1 MARQTVYELLPD
13 SWRRLDTENVLER
26 FLNVWE
32 YEFDTVASK
41 IERLLS
47 LKNPN
52 KIEDKYLRLLGVI
65 VGHEWDGSKS
75 HEWNRNRIKNCINR
89 HSYKGT
95 TNRLSDD
102 MIELGAESVSVQ
114 DNASKLLILSKQGR
128 LSEPDSYMV
137 TANFWHDG
145 AYVLRVVDS
154 VVPSLLRSEV
164 EPVMRKTVPAGTIW
178 YLQYGRQ
185 LFSIWE
191 MDVSLLHGQALR
203 TGNQRIG
210 TLGFGQLIVDY
221 LDDDNEIL
229 SWIPNRQVQKSYYPI
244 VWHYKGNI
252 LEGTL
257 GNGLLGEDVF
267 LSFCPAISL
276 VKSYTPVSIHK
287 FEYLT
292 EGESD
297 IDGFHT
303 QYLCKVGSFDCEY
316 LGRSKYTNQL
326 LSPIFEVTASNYRT
340 EYIQKIDT
348 GDAEDS
354 KPQISTETQSFAIA
368 QGYLT
373 GDSNLPGN
381 IDTIDGNQGTPD
393 IPLTEYQAAL
403 QAGTQRQNF
412 DHIPFTITVTSSDDG
427 VVELTADDLQG
438 IFDYY
443 LEMYFYPDSHP
454 SNTLTDYV
462 SLVVGDGE
470 TITELTDSDMT
481 FIEAV
486 GSDGTLG
493 IGIQFEKKT

>member
-102 MIELGAESVSVQ
+102 MVELGAESVSVQ

-191 MDVSLLHGQALR
+191 MDVRILHGQAIF
-203 TGNQRIG
+203 TGDERNG
-210 TLGFGQLIVDY
+210 LLGYGQLITDY
-221 LDDDNEIL
+221 YADTNTFL
-229 SWIPNRQVQKSYYPI
+229 SWLPNRQVQKSYYPI
-244 VWHYKGNI
+244 VWHYKGNV

-257 GNGLLGEDVF
+257 GNGLLGENVF

-276 VKSYTPVSIHK
+276 VKSYIPVSIHE

-303 QYLCKVGSFDCEY
+303 QYLCKVGLFDCEY
-316 LGRSKYTNQL
+316 IGVSRYTNL
-326 LSPIFEVTASNYRT
+326 PLSSIFEVTASNYRT
-340 EYIQKIDT
+340 DYIQKIDT

-354 KPQISTETQSFAIA
+354 KPQITTETAAFAVA

-393 IPLTEYQAAL
+393 IPLTEHQASL
-403 QAGTQRQNF
+403 QTASSKIIFEPT
-412 DHIPFTITVTSSDDG
+412 PFTITVTVLDEYTVEFYGEDG
-427 VVELTADDLQG
+427 YDIEEILS
-438 IFDYY
+438 YY
-443 LEMYFYPDSHP
+443 FKNHPYFNSVP
-454 SNTLTDYV
+454 TDYICFLIDD
-462 SLVVGDGE
+462 SETTVVF
-470 TITELTDSDMT
+470 TEEDMT

-486 GSDGTLG
+486 GSDGTVG
-493 IGIQFEKKT
+493 VGIQFEKTL